1 MPDPRVPASVPA
13 PRVSDPLPGLSAAL
27 RDLWW
32 PLATRPL
39 LVLVGV
45 TGVGKST
52 ALAALDSLNLLPDR
66 REVTDAVMILPQV
79 GGPVSDRE
87 QRFALTARYRQSH
100 PGGMAQAVGSL
111 HADPSC
117 WSGELVFDG
126 LRGQDEVEYAAEH
139 FPHWRFVSLHAP
151 DVVRV
156 RRLLGRADR
165 FDMVGTQTGPAPT
178 GPAPTDQ
185 APHLGAALAALGGA
199 TEVFGQA
206 ELAEIAAL
214 EAQGFAPAD
223 ILAKT
228 RIVVSERRNYDPQA
242 ARQVLGALPAGR
254 SLDLDTSLL
263 SPEEVARAI
272 RAWLPRDGTRAGREN
287 W

>member
-1 MPDPRVPASVPA
+1 MPDPRVPA
-13 PRVSDPLPGLSAAL
+13 PRVPDLLPGLSVAAYDHWL
-27 RDLWW
+27 
-32 PLATRPL
+32 PLATQPL

-52 ALAALDSLNLLPDR
+52 ALAVLDSLNLLPDR

-87 QRFALTARYRQSH
+87 QRFALTAQYRQGH
-100 PGGMAQAVGSL
+100 PGGMAQALGSL
-111 HADPSC
+111 YADPAR
-117 WSGELVFDG
+117 WSGGLVFDG
-126 LRGQDEVEYAAEH
+126 LRGQDEVEYAARQ
-139 FPHWRFVSLHAP
+139 FPQWRFVSLHAP

-156 RRLLGRADR
+156 RRLLGRADG
-165 FDMVGTQTGPAPT
+165 FDRVGTQSQTGQNA
-178 GPAPTDQ
+178 D
-185 APHLGAALAALGGA
+185 LGAALATLGGA
-199 TEVFGQA
+199 AEVFTQA
-206 ELAEIAAL
+206 ELTEIATL

-242 ARQVLGALPAGR
+242 ARRVLSALPSGR

-263 SPEEVARAI
+263 SPEEVAQAI
-272 RAWLPRDGTRAGREN
+272 RAWLPEAEAAKTERANR
-287 W
+287 